1 MENGDALTGASMVGS
16 LSSEIAESA
25 QTAATFGFYGGVE
38 TTKTEDKTTV
48 VNGMDVGVGATFV
61 SNGGMNFESA
71 NGDIDLIGATLI
83 NTGGTALGNASTSPE
98 EEEGTALSKSVTFKV
113 NK

>member
-1 MENGDALTGASMVGS
+1 MCSKKSFNSKYGEIVLGNKWAETVVAVVDSVASGDTIGGASMVGS

-48 VNGMDVGVGATFV
+48 VNGMDVGVGAIFV

-71 NGDIDLIGATLI
+71 NGDIDLRVILI
-83 NTGGTALGNASTSPE
+83 ELN
-98 EEEGTALSKSVTFKV
+98 
-113 NK
+113 